1 MVTNLGVHLRT
12 HDLLDVLS
20 LDLVVVCFL
29 ENDPRSD
36 DFPVSGVGD
45 RDCCRFSDYWG
56 GGEDVLD
63 SHREKVLFY
72 DEVMTRLTRKGR

>member
-1 MVTNLGVHLRT
+1 
-12 HDLLDVLS
+12 
-20 LDLVVVCFL
+20 VVCFL

-45 RDCCRFSDYWG
+45 RDCCRFSDCWG

-72 DEVMTRLTRKGR
+72 DEVNEEGTLRKRSNLPLRLG